1 MAKVLA
7 LILTFLIAFQ
17 QASASYV
24 SPIRETEISKEEIE
38 AAIIKHLIINC
49 EEKYRNH
56 IEENGGPEAYIK
68 NLLPEIETYFSIYQP
83 HQQTRDKPTAFT
95 IKIDNLKVHPGN
107 KDQKKFNEEVL
118 WDTLHPSFEARNDNE
133 LVYNGHQILLKLLL
147 RSPRKT
153 PLIYEPL
160 MKRLSGIHA

>member
-7 LILTFLIAFQ
+7 IIITLLIAFQ
-17 QASASYV
+17 QASTSYV
-24 SPIRETEISKEEIE
+24 SPIRETEISKDEIE
-38 AAIIKHLIINC
+38 ASIIKHLIINC

-56 IEENGGPEAYIK
+56 IEANGGPEAYIK
-68 NLLPEIETYFSIYQP
+68 NLLPEIETYFSIYKP
-83 HQQTRDKPTAFT
+83 HQQTGEKPTPFT
-95 IKIDNLKVHPGN
+95 IKIDNIKVSPGN
-107 KDQKKFNEEVL
+107 KNQKKFNEEVL
-118 WDTLHPSFEARNDNE
+118 WDALHPNYEARNDNE

-160 MKRLSGIHA
+160 KQRLSGIYA